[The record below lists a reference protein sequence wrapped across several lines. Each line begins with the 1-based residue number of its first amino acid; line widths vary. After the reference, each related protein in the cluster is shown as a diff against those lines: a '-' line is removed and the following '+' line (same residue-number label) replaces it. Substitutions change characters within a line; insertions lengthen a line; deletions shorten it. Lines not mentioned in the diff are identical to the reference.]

1 MLWLLVKES
10 RCVSAVPQVPCF
22 DTLLVAAS
30 APERQHTFGPIS
42 LPPETYTP
50 LELVRKYEARVW
62 PDRVKRQKSRCPTT
76 GVDDRLRIAQRSN
89 SSDRRSAKL
98 M

>member
-1 MLWLLVKES
+1 MLWLLAKES

-50 LELVRKYEARVW
+50 LQLVRKYEARVW
-62 PDRVKRQKSRCPTT
+62 PDRVKRQKKQMS
-76 GVDDRLRIAQRSN
+76 DDGC
-89 SSDRRSAKL
+89 
-98 M
+98 